1 MKIVASLGNK
11 VFILKLVPLL
21 LAIGYFGA
29 FVFLP
34 ALQRQ
39 THGFATYYVG
49 AWMFR
54 QGTIGFLYDTE
65 QFNRAMQASGVRN
78 IFDLY
83 DANAPLLAFV
93 TAPMAWWSPMTA
105 RAIWLWFNLVLLIPC
120 GWFSLKLLLP
130 PKPALTKLSVPILI
144 LILLYAPLHENF
156 RLGQMYLAFLVAL
169 LAMLTWNN
177 KFLCGLALALQL
189 IIKLYYGLFSLMFI
203 LVKPG
208 LVVIGI
214 SLTLILAIV
223 LMPYTG
229 WELWQDYIG
238 LASSFSGRPYN
249 GVTAYQTI
257 SGLFSH
263 LFRYEPGWNPAPVAH
278 LPVLAEILT
287 NVTRG
292 IVIFISAF
300 GLVKNGYRR
309 GKGWRLEPEQARVQI
324 ATVFTL
330 APLLA
335 PAAEE
340 YHFTLLILPIVV
352 SASLLLEAQ
361 RQAFGNLLLWFG
373 AIILL
378 TPAWNYKEVSDSGW
392 WALIAYPRLYGALL
406 LWVLLVRFTLACPEA
421 RSKNS

>member
-1 MKIVASLGNK
+1 
-11 VFILKLVPLL
+11 
-21 LAIGYFGA
+21 
-29 FVFLP
+29 
-34 ALQRQ
+34 
-39 THGFATYYVG
+39 
-49 AWMFR
+49 
-54 QGTIGFLYDTE
+54 
-65 QFNRAMQASGVRN
+65 
-78 IFDLY
+78 
-83 DANAPLLAFV
+83 
-93 TAPMAWWSPMTA
+93 
-105 RAIWLWFNLVLLIPC
+105 
-120 GWFSLKLLLP
+120 
-130 PKPALTKLSVPILI
+130 
-144 LILLYAPLHENF
+144 
-156 RLGQMYLAFLVAL
+156 
-169 LAMLTWNN
+169 
-177 KFLCGLALALQL
+177 
-189 IIKLYYGLFSLMFI
+189 
-203 LVKPG
+203 
-208 LVVIGI
+208 
-214 SLTLILAIV
+214 
-223 LMPYTG
+223 
-229 WELWQDYIG
+229 
-238 LASSFSGRPYN
+238 
-249 GVTAYQTI
+249 
-257 SGLFSH
+257 
-263 LFRYEPGWNPAPVAH
+263 
-278 LPVLAEILT
+278 LAEILT